1 MPRFLHRLFARD
13 RRRTA
18 SGRRAPPQVE
28 PLEVRANPV
37 ALSFVP
43 MSVVAVNPQPLPPT
57 ALVQFNPLPVLSDI
71 PSASQTVQTPIQI
84 QGTFKQTLLP
94 TSIPVPPG
102 PPITFGTLTMT
113 YNLTGTV
120 TETVTSTGA
129 YSATFTLT
137 GQVTEVLQPPGLV
150 GQPAWS
156 ITTMIS
162 EKGIVSEPTLASAD
176 FKEQISLVQTE
187 KPVTATTGV
196 TPWVV
201 RSTVLSS
208 GTFYLNTV
216 SPAPI
221 TPFNAT
227 DQITES
233 LTPVTPLASL
243 PPLPTLISAASTE
256 TGSVMESVY
265 PPGPIVVPTVTGTTQ
280 YQEKLSETI
289 IPPSGGTQTLTEA
302 FDTSGAFQQTERG
315 VRHVRRLP
323 GDREFAGARPVG
335 GRGLTAPPGAVEFT
349 ADGRG

>member
-18 SGRRAPPQVE
+18 SGRRARPQVE
-28 PLEVRANPV
+28 PLEVRANPA

-57 ALVQFNPLPVLSDI
+57 ALVQFNPLPILSDI
-71 PSASQTVQTPIQI
+71 PSAGQTVQTPIQI

-102 PPITFGTLTMT
+102 PPITSGTLTMT

-129 YSATFTLT
+129 YSATFTLK
-137 GQVTEVLQPPGLV
+137 GQVAEFLRPPGLI

-156 ITTMIS
+156 ITTAIS

-243 PPLPTLISAASTE
+243 PPPPTLISATSTQA
-256 TGSVMESVY
+256 GSVTESVS
-265 PPGPIVVPTVTGTTQ
+265 PP
-280 YQEKLSETI
+280 
-289 IPPSGGTQTLTEA
+289 TLA
-302 FDTSGAFQQTERG
+302 AG
-315 VRHVRRLP
+315 RR
-323 GDREFAGARPVG
+323 
-335 GRGLTAPPGAVEFT
+335 
-349 ADGRG
+349 